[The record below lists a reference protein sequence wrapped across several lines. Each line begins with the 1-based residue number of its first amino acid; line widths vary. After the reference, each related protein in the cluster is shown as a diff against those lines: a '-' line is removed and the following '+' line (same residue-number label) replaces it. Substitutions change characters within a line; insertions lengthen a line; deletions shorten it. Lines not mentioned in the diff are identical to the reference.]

1 MREAFMRNIWT
12 IAKREYKIYF
22 SSPLAYIVML
32 IIFGVIGAIF
42 ALNIIN
48 LTNNPFGF
56 NQAPDASIVTG
67 PMAFLLVFSAPAL
80 TMRLLA
86 DEQRMGTLEL
96 MLTAPVRDWE
106 LVVGKWFGSFLF
118 VLTIIGFSLIFPL
131 ILNGMIDPGID
142 QPMMLSGY
150 LGIILVAAAFLS
162 IGVSISA
169 MFSNQF
175 AAFFLTMGLLVI
187 MWFLIGIPGQVFF
200 TGGEVFD
207 YLNMND
213 RFYNSLSQ
221 GIINLSDIVYFLSI
235 TAFGLFIG
243 SVAIE
248 SRRWR

>member
-1 MREAFMRNIWT
+1 MRNIWT

-32 IIFGVIGAIF
+32 IIFAVIGGIF

-48 LTNNPFGF
+48 LTSNPFGM
-56 NQAPDASIVTG
+56 NQAPDATIVTG
-67 PMAFLLVFSAPAL
+67 PMAFMLVFSAPAL

-118 VLTIIGFSLIFPL
+118 VLTIIGFSLVFPL
-131 ILNGMIDPGID
+131 ILNGMIDPGLD
-142 QPMMLSGY
+142 QQLMLSSY
-150 LGIILVAAAFLS
+150 LGIILISAAFLS

-175 AAFFLTMGLLVI
+175 AAFFLSMGVLVI
-187 MWFLIGIPGQVFF
+187 LWFLIGIPAQIFF
-200 TGGEVFD
+200 TGGEIFD
-207 YLNMND
+207 YLNMNA
-213 RFYNSLSQ
+213 RFYGSLNR
-221 GIINLSDIVYFLSI
+221 GVINLSDIVYFLSV
-235 TAFGLFIG
+235 TALGLFIG
-243 SVAIE
+243 TVSIE
-248 SRRWR
+248 TRRWR

>member
-1 MREAFMRNIWT
+1 MRNIWT

-32 IIFGVIGAIF
+32 IMFGVIGIIF

-48 LTNNPFGF
+48 LTSNPFGL
-56 NQAPDASIVTG
+56 NQAPDISVVTG
-67 PMAFLLVFSAPAL
+67 PMAFMLVFSAPAL

-118 VLTIIGFSLIFPL
+118 ILTIIAITIIFPFA
-131 ILNGMIDPGID
+131 LNTMVTPGID
-142 QPMMLSGY
+142 QQLMLSSY
-150 LGIILVAAAFLS
+150 LGIILVAASFLA

-187 MWFLIGIPGQVFF
+187 LWFLIGIPAQIFS
-200 TGGEVFD
+200 TGGEIFG
-207 YLNMND
+207 YLNMSD

-221 GIINLSDIVYFLSI
+221 GIINLSDIVYFLSV

-243 SVAIE
+243 GVAIE
-248 SRRWR
+248 TRRWR

>member
-1 MREAFMRNIWT
+1 MRNIWT

-32 IIFGVIGAIF
+32 IILSVVGVIF

-48 LTNNPFGF
+48 LTSNPFGM
-56 NQAPDASIVTG
+56 NQVPDISMVTG
-67 PMAFLLVFSAPAL
+67 PMAFMLVFSAPAL

-118 VLTIIGFSLIFPL
+118 VLTIIGISLIFPL
-131 ILNGMIDPGID
+131 ILNGMVDPGID
-142 QPMMLSGY
+142 QQLMLSSY
-150 LGIILVAAAFLS
+150 LGIILVSAAFLS

-175 AAFFLTMGLLVI
+175 AAFFLSMGLLVI
-187 MWFLIGIPGQVFF
+187 IWFLIGIPAQLFF
-200 TGGEVFD
+200 TGGGIFE
-207 YLNMND
+207 YLDMNS
-213 RFYNSLSQ
+213 RFYNSLNQ
-221 GIINLSDIVYFLSI
+221 GVINLSDIIYFLSI
-235 TAFGLFIG
+235 TALGLFIG

-248 SRRWR
+248 TRRWR

>member
-1 MREAFMRNIWT
+1 MMRNIWT

-32 IIFGVIGAIF
+32 IIFAVIGGIF

-48 LTNNPFGF
+48 LTSNPFGL
-56 NQAPDASIVTG
+56 NQAPDISMVTG
-67 PMAFLLVFSAPAL
+67 PMAFMLVFSAPAL

-118 VLTIIGFSLIFPL
+118 VLTIIGFSFVFPL
-131 ILNGMIDPGID
+131 ILNSMVDPGID
-142 QPMMLSGY
+142 QQLMLSSY

-169 MFSNQF
+169 MFNNQF
-175 AAFFLTMGLLVI
+175 AAFFLAMGVLVI
-187 MWFLIGIPGQVFF
+187 MWFLIGIPGQIFF
-200 TGGEVFD
+200 TGGEIFD

-213 RFYNSLSQ
+213 RFYNSLNQ
-221 GIINLSDIVYFLSI
+221 GVINLSDIVYFLSV
-235 TAFGLFIG
+235 TALGLFIG

-248 SRRWR
+248 TRRWR

>member
-1 MREAFMRNIWT
+1 MRNIWT

-32 IIFGVIGAIF
+32 IIFGVIGVIF

-131 ILNGMIDPGID
+131 ILNYMIDPGID
-142 QPMMLSGY
+142 QQTMLSGY

-175 AAFFLTMGLLVI
+175 AAFFLSMGLLI
-187 MWFLIGIPGQVFF
+187 ILWFLIGIPGQIFF
-200 TGGEVFD
+200 TGGEIFD

-213 RFYNSLSQ
+213 RFYNSLNQ
-221 GIINLSDIVYFLSI
+221 GIINLSDIVYFLSV
-235 TAFGLFIG
+235 TALGLFIG

-248 SRRWR
+248 TRRWR

>member
-1 MREAFMRNIWT
+1 MRNIWT

-32 IIFGVIGAIF
+32 MILSVIGVIF
-42 ALNIIN
+42 ALNVIN
-48 LTNNPFGF
+48 LTSNPFGM

-96 MLTAPVRDWE
+96 MLTAPVHDWE
-106 LVVGKWFGSFLF
+106 LVVGKWMGSFLF
-118 VLTIIGFSLIFPL
+118 VLTIIGISLIFPL
-131 ILNGMIDPGID
+131 ILNGMVDPGID
-142 QPMMLSGY
+142 QQLMLSSY

-175 AAFFLTMGLLVI
+175 AAFFLSMGVLVI
-187 MWFLIGIPGQVFF
+187 MWFLIGIPAQIFF
-200 TGGEVFD
+200 TGGEIFD
-207 YLNMND
+207 YLNMQS
-213 RFYNSLSQ
+213 RFYDSLNQ
-221 GIINLSDIVYFLSI
+221 GVINLSDIVYFLSV
-235 TAFGLFIG
+235 TALGLLIG
-243 SVAIE
+243 SVITE
-248 SRRWR
+248 TRRWR